1 MYPAPNPGLP
11 ELSVELVSVK
21 SVTVAVPWEMA
32 GRAASS
38 SKAQSA
44 IPLRLIACMAGLSVL
59 RERNRTERSEQTWEE

>member
-1 MYPAPNPGLP
+1 
-11 ELSVELVSVK
+11 VSVK